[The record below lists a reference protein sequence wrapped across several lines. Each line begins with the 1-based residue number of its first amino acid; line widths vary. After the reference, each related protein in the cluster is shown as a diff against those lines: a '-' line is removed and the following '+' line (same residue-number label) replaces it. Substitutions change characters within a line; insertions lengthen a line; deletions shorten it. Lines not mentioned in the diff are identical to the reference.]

1 MKIFEGLTIGFLMGA
16 SYLMVLRLRT
26 RFIFGKKYLYYIGW
40 IISLAVFS
48 FVFLFLNKRIAF
60 DMVSFL
66 IGIFIAQISI
76 VSFYFFKSQ
85 KNDYIDQ

>member
-1 MKIFEGLTIGFLMGA
+1 MKIFEGFIAGFTMGLV
-16 SYLMVLRLRT
+16 YFLVLKVRT
-26 RFIFGKKYLYYIGW
+26 KFIFGKKYLYYIGW
-40 IISLAVFS
+40 IISLGVFS
-48 FVFLFLNKRIAF
+48 FVFLFLNKCIAF